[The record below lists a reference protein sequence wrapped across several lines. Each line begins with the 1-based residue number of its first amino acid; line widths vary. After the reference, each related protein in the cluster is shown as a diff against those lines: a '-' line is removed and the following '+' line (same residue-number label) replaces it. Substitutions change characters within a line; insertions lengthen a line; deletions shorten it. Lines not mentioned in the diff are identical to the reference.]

1 MSANP
6 NLVPMMIF
14 SALAATAAAERPS
27 GETQERHE
35 NRITSGIDE
44 LLSQYNSGWSV
55 AWAGLG
61 EDGANFAYIASN
73 ASTGEFA
80 VVVRGTIFT
89 PIDLLEDLDV
99 GALVQFTAIPAS
111 FSSEPLMVSQGAMV
125 AFTEIMSMVS
135 VAKNTTLRQELDN
148 LVMGSTP
155 TIYVTGHSLGG
166 CVASMVALYLA
177 TEYYGDT
184 LPVIAAY
191 TFAAPTAGTQAFAD
205 CYDLYVTNGTGNTA
219 WRVYNNY
226 DVVPNAWQSLEA
238 VEKFYP
244 SSAGP
249 VANKAVTSLIKS
261 FLQSTNGNAY
271 VQTNQK
277 NKNIV
282 ELNSGYTTYDP
293 DSVCESVGDF
303 LGQAGFQHANATY
316 LSLLS
321 DQPFEPVI
329 VAEPSVDLVTP
340 NVWPLEGYSYVTVTG
355 TNFRRASE
363 VDFGTVP
370 AASVEWLSETEL
382 QVTPP
387 AGIGVCDIRV
397 TTIFGTSKAT
407 AADQFAWLPSGGLAA
422 PSVAPVGPFLETAL
436 LPNSGPAGCGTTVT
450 ITGAGF
456 VTGSTVSFGS
466 TPATGVIVV
475 SLTEMTAVA
484 PAGSGTVT
492 VTVTSPSGTSS
503 GASSS
508 QTAYTYGAPLV
519 TGLSP
524 CCCLLDA
531 ETQIT
536 ISGSGFDPGQGLDDL
551 VAVYFDK
558 KQAEIVSISPTQIV
572 VTAPKSI
579 KTAQNQVPVTVSIG
593 GVSSGQT
600 PASTFTYTSKI

>member
-1 MSANP
+1 MSTSYNP
-6 NLVPMMIF
+6 VPMMIF
-14 SALAATAAAERPS
+14 AALAATAAAERPS

-44 LLSQYNSGWSV
+44 LLSQYNSDWSV

-61 EDGANFAYIASN
+61 KDGANFAYIASN
-73 ASTGEFA
+73 ASTSELA
-80 VVVRGTIFT
+80 VVIRGTIFT

-99 GALVQFTAIPAS
+99 GALVQFTAIPAG

-135 VAKNTTLRQELDN
+135 VAKGTTLGQELGT
-148 LVMGSTP
+148 LTSSTTP

-166 CVASMVALYLA
+166 CIASMVALYLA
-177 TEYYGDT
+177 ADYLGNA
-184 LPVIAAY
+184 LPGIVAY

-205 CYDLYVTNGTGNTA
+205 CYDQYVTNGQGNA
-219 WRVYNNY
+219 GWRVYNAY
-226 DVVPNAWQSLEA
+226 DAVPTAWQTLA
-238 VEKFYP
+238 DVENFYP
-244 SSAGP
+244 SPGP
-249 VANKAVTSLIKS
+249 TANQSVTGLIKS

-271 VQTNQK
+271 VQTNQHS
-277 NKNIV
+277 NAV
-282 ELNSGYTTYDP
+282 ELNSGYTTNDP
-293 DSVCESVGDF
+293 DSTCESVGDF
-303 LGQAGFQHANATY
+303 LGQMGFQHANATY

-321 DQPFEPVI
+321 DQSFEPII

-340 NVWPLEGYSYVTVTG
+340 NVWPLAGYSYVTVTG

-436 LPNSGPAGCGTTVT
+436 LPNSGPAGGGNSVT

-456 VTGSTVSFGS
+456 VTGSTVAFGS
-466 TPATGVIVV
+466 TPATGVTIV
-475 SLTEMTAVA
+475 SLTEIAALA

-508 QTAYTYGAPLV
+508 LTAYTYGAPLV

-531 ETQIT
+531 EAQIT
-536 ISGSGFDPGQGLDDL
+536 ISGSGFDPGQEGLDDL
-551 VAVYFDK
+551 VAVYFDA

-572 VTAPKSI
+572 VTAPKSS
-579 KTAQNQVPVTVSIG
+579 KTAQNEVPVTVSVG

-600 PASTFTYTSKI
+600 LASTFTYTSKI